1 MSVINNDICRLDTQ
15 LDQIKQ
21 EINDSYFTSLEIHK
35 HTHVLDTNSEHISD
49 LENVINSL
57 SVPSKSRP
65 VLPPEHIV
73 ELTLKLFRQ
82 PDEPYGLLSATF
94 TDRELELT
102 WLAVTKATVQTLGV
116 ILRSLLDRSLLLS
129 DEISYWDTILG
140 SYWHIGVYTL
150 QTSPF
155 RIWRMLVKPRPSR
168 NDSGAKARF
177 PTFASVQ
184 WSHLYESIQRCFFAA
199 GNLHAL
205 QANVLSPFVAAKS
218 EIRRK
223 RERLN
228 VMRDLNA
235 HGIGLLMRECF
246 PGQAN
251 GDDCNWAR
259 CISADDYWRKTV
271 CRSVILMGTFLQKL
285 SIDSD
290 ILDFGEDVLSATN
303 KDFACLQTESDDKRS
318 IRTPELVT
326 KQLHDI
332 LLRLLPAH
340 NTLASTTINKHRRPS
355 RLVRYWLPLS
365 MLFLTASTSFK
376 VLKSHRHQ
384 IIKWVASAV
393 ETTFE
398 FWSNW
403 VFDPIQRLIRTI
415 KHDERSEIALM
426 SKNSLEADRASLE
439 RMVVDFI
446 LDRGEPKPDDYVL
459 DISSI
464 ANKVREGDLTPVLRA
479 YEKDLR
485 NPFVGT
491 VRGDLVRALLIQIQK
506 TKVDVEIAIG
516 GIDAL
521 LKSQEL
527 VFGFVGLTPGI
538 LVSYASLRWF
548 WGLFDNRKGLRMGRR
563 QDELRHALRSAHRT
577 LTSPTPA
584 HTGVLAYR
592 DHGLLIC
599 DAEILLKKAETL
611 LRGTELRAFREDV
624 ADLINQ
630 RMVVRQLEIVG
641 RMGWVYSKWM
651 Q

>member
-1 MSVINNDICRLDTQ
+1 MSVINDDICRLDTQ

-21 EINDSYFTSLEIHK
+21 EINDLHFTSLETHK
-35 HTHVLDTNSEHISD
+35 HTHDLNAYTKHISD
-49 LENVINSL
+49 LENVISSL
-57 SVPSKSRP
+57 SVPSKFRP
-65 VLPPEHIV
+65 MLPAEHIV
-73 ELTLKLFRQ
+73 KLTLKLFRS
-82 PDEPYGLLSATF
+82 PGDSHGLLSDAS
-94 TDRELELT
+94 TDRELEELT

-150 QTSPF
+150 QTLPF
-155 RIWRMLVKPRPSR
+155 RLWRRLAKPRPSR
-168 NDSGAKARF
+168 NDSGAEARF
-177 PTFASVQ
+177 PTPASVR
-184 WSHLYESIQRCFFAA
+184 WTHFYEPIQRCFFA

-205 QANVLSPFVAAKS
+205 PANVLSPFVAARS

-223 RERLN
+223 RERLKL
-228 VMRDLNA
+228 MKDLNA

-246 PGQAN
+246 PAQAN
-251 GDDCNWAR
+251 DDNCNLTR

-271 CRSVILMGTFLQKL
+271 CRSVTLMEIFLQKL
-285 SIDSD
+285 PSDSGLLDLGED
-290 ILDFGEDVLSATN
+290 ILSAAN
-303 KDFACLQTESDDKRS
+303 KEFACLQTESDGKHS
-318 IRTPELVT
+318 IQAPELVA
-326 KQLHDI
+326 KQLQDI

-340 NTLASTTINKHRRPS
+340 NTLVLANIDKHRRPS

-365 MLFLTASTSFK
+365 MLLLTASTSFK
-376 VLKSHRHQ
+376 VLKNRRHQ
-384 IIKWVASAV
+384 LIRWVASAV
-393 ETTFE
+393 ETTVE

-403 VFDPIQRLIRTI
+403 VFDPIQRLIGTI
-415 KHDERSEIALM
+415 RHDEKSEIALM

-446 LDRGEPKPDDYVL
+446 LDRGEPKPEDHVL

-464 ANKVREGDLTPVLRA
+464 TNKVREGDLTPVLRA

-485 NPFVGT
+485 TPFVGT

-548 WGLFDNRKGLRMGRR
+548 WGLFGNRKGLRMGRR
-563 QDELRHALRSAHRT
+563 QDDLRHALRAAHRT
-577 LTSPTPA
+577 LISPTPA
-584 HTGVLAYR
+584 PTDVLAYR

-599 DAEILLKKAETL
+599 DAEVLLQKAEAL
-611 LRGTELRAFREDV
+611 LSGAELRAFREDV

-630 RMVVRQLEIVG
+630 KMVVRQLEIVG
-641 RMGWVYSKWM
+641 RLGWAYSKWM

>member
-1 MSVINNDICRLDTQ
+1 MSVINDNIYRLDTQ

-21 EINDSYFTSLEIHK
+21 EINDLHSASPEIHK
-35 HTHVLDTNSEHISD
+35 YTHHLDANAKLISN
-49 LENVINSL
+49 LENVISSL

-65 VLPPEHIV
+65 MLPLEHIV
-73 ELTLKLFRQ
+73 ELTLKLSY
-82 PDEPYGLLSATF
+82 PLGEPHGLLPDAS
-94 TDRELELT
+94 TDRELEELA

-116 ILRSLLDRSLLLS
+116 ILRSLLDRNLLLS

-150 QTSPF
+150 QTLPF
-155 RIWRMLVKPRPSR
+155 RIWHRLATFHPGRS
-168 NDSGAKARF
+168 DSSSKAWF
-177 PTFASVQ
+177 STSASIQ
-184 WSHLYESIQRCFFAA
+184 WTHFYESMQRCFVPGSLRALRT
-199 GNLHAL
+199 NL
-205 QANVLSPFVAAKS
+205 LSPFVAAKS

-223 RERLN
+223 REWLK
-228 VMRDLNA
+228 VMKDLNA

-246 PGQAN
+246 PAQAN
-251 GDDCNWAR
+251 DDDYNR
-259 CISADDYWRKTV
+259 TSYIFGSDYWRKTV
-271 CRSVILMGTFLQKL
+271 CRNVIMMRTFLQKL
-285 SIDSD
+285 PSDNSVLDS
-290 ILDFGEDVLSATN
+290 GENTLSVAN
-303 KDFACLQTESDDKRS
+303 HEFARLQTEPDGKCSLRAPD
-318 IRTPELVT
+318 LVA

-340 NTLASTTINKHRRPS
+340 NTLALTTFDKHRRPS
-355 RLVRYWLPLS
+355 CLVRYWLPLS

-376 VLKSHRHQ
+376 VLKNHHHQ
-384 IIKWVASAV
+384 LIGWVASAV
-393 ETTFE
+393 ETTVE

-403 VFDPIQRLIRTI
+403 VFDPIHRLIGTI
-415 KHDERSEIALM
+415 KHDEKSEIALM

-446 LDRGEPKPDDYVL
+446 LDRGEPKPEDYVL

-464 ANKVREGDLTPVLRA
+464 TNKVREGDLTPVLKA

-485 NPFVGT
+485 TPFVGT

-538 LVSYASLRWF
+538 LVSYTSLRWF
-548 WGLFDNRKGLRMGRR
+548 WDLSGNRRGLRMGRR
-563 QDELRHALRSAHRT
+563 QDELRHALRSVHRT
-577 LTSPTPA
+577 LISPTPTS
-584 HTGVLAYR
+584 TGVLEYR

-599 DAEILLKKAETL
+599 DAEVLLKKAKTL
-611 LRGTELRAFREDV
+611 LRGPDLHAFREDV
-624 ADLINQ
+624 IDLINQ
-630 RMVVRQLEIVG
+630 RMVVQQLEIVN
-641 RMGWVYSKWM
+641 RMGWVYSKWI

>member
-1 MSVINNDICRLDTQ
+1 MSVINDDICRLDTQ

-21 EINDSYFTSLEIHK
+21 EINDLQFASLETHK
-35 HTHVLDTNSEHISD
+35 HTHDLDANTEHISD
-49 LENVINSL
+49 LADVITSL

-73 ELTLKLFRQ
+73 ELTLKLFRS
-82 PDEPYGLLSATF
+82 PCEPHGLLSS
-94 TDRELELT
+94 TDHGLEELT

-150 QTSPF
+150 QTLPF
-155 RIWRMLVKPRPSR
+155 RIWRRLAKPRPSK
-168 NDSGAKARF
+168 NDSGVKARF
-177 PTFASVQ
+177 PTSVSVH
-184 WSHLYESIQRCFFAA
+184 WTHFYESIQRCFCA
-199 GNLHAL
+199 GNLHVL

-223 RERLN
+223 RERLK
-228 VMRDLNA
+228 VMKDLNA

-246 PGQAN
+246 PAQEN
-251 GDDCNWAR
+251 DDRCNWTR

-271 CRSVILMGTFLQKL
+271 CRSVILMETFLQKL
-285 SIDSD
+285 PSDSGLVDLGED
-290 ILDFGEDVLSATN
+290 ILSAAN
-303 KDFACLQTESDDKRS
+303 KEFACLQTDSGGNHS
-318 IRTPELVT
+318 IRAPELVA

-340 NTLASTTINKHRRPS
+340 NTLVLATVDKHRRPS

-365 MLFLTASTSFK
+365 MMLLTASTSFK
-376 VLKSHRHQ
+376 VLKNRRHQ
-384 IIKWVASAV
+384 LIRWVASAA
-393 ETTFE
+393 ETTVE

-403 VFDPIQRLIRTI
+403 VFDPIQRLIGTI
-415 KHDERSEIALM
+415 RHDEKSEIALM

-446 LDRGEPKPDDYVL
+446 LDRGEPKPEDYAL
-459 DISSI
+459 DINSI
-464 ANKVREGDLTPVLRA
+464 TNKVREGDLTPVLRA

-485 NPFVGT
+485 TPFVGT

-548 WGLFDNRKGLRMGRR
+548 LGLFGNRKGLRMGRR
-563 QDELRHALRSAHRT
+563 QDELRHALRAAHRT
-577 LTSPTPA
+577 LISPNPA
-584 HTGVLAYR
+584 PTGVLAYR

-599 DAEILLKKAETL
+599 DAEVLLKKAETL
-611 LRGTELRAFREDV
+611 LSGAELRAFREDV